1 MGPALFMWHTDM
13 GTGEMRTPA
22 DTSRSYAMETRVSKQ
37 SMMRKMHG
45 VCLFTLVLCGFA
57 ARGESVLPV
66 REAKITFTDLGSG
79 PIALQGVQSIAA
91 INIGVRRDEA
101 VVGAA
106 LHLHFIYSPSMLPE
120 LSHLRVSVNG
130 QVLAALPLPKA
141 DAGHEVE
148 RDVVLDP
155 RYFSDYNEIR
165 FDLIGHYS
173 LECEDPQHSSL
184 WATISPSSD
193 LTLTTRPIDLKDDLG
208 SLPVPFF
215 DRRDNR
221 PVILPMVFGAPASR
235 ETLRSAGIAASWFGM
250 LADYRG
256 AHFPVNFDK
265 LPAEHGL
272 VFATND
278 SHPQQ
283 LNLPAVDAPTVRIID
298 NPQDQ
303 HLKLLVFQGK
313 DDAQLRQAVEGLVLG
328 NAVLTGSSATIMEVA
343 HVRRAAYD
351 VPRWLST
358 ERAIK
363 FGELVDSPGQLQAIG
378 IAPPPINMNLRLPPD
393 LLTWNRSGVP
403 IDLHYRYTAPNERDN
418 SLLTVTVN
426 NQLLH
431 SYRLTPEA
439 ESGADGRFSVPL
451 LQSDF
456 SRQNRGLVI
465 PAFELA
471 SNNQIQFKFAMEYH
485 RQGLCR
491 EVFTDN
497 SREAIDPD
505 STIDISSFPHY
516 TALPN
521 LALFA
526 DAGYPFT
533 RFADLGETAVVLP
546 DAADGV
552 ALEQLFFLLGRLGR
566 QTGAVSSAYQLL
578 DTTQALTA
586 KNLDLLIVSG
596 PKSNDLISHWGQ
608 HLPLQIDAA
617 QRDYRETHTEPK
629 AEVKLR
635 AAGSLGAFM
644 SFESP
649 ISSGRTVVAL
659 IGSDDGAAAAVMAAL
674 ADDSKVPLIRGDL
687 TLVRGSELQS
697 HQGSNVYFVGSLS
710 WWQWLWFH
718 FSRHALLLTLI
729 CLATAIAAALLIYG
743 WLQRLAARRLEP
755 TAAD

>member
-1 MGPALFMWHTDM
+1 MN
-13 GTGEMRTPA
+13 
-22 DTSRSYAMETRVSKQ
+22 
-37 SMMRKMHG
+37 RKNGG
-45 VCLFTLVLCGFA
+45 VWFLSLMLCGFSA
-57 ARGESVLPV
+57 AGDALPPV
-66 REAKITFTDLGSG
+66 HEAKITFADLGSG
-79 PIALQGVQSIAA
+79 PISLQGVQSIGAL
-91 INIGVRRDEA
+91 NIGTRKDEA
-101 VVGAA
+101 VVGAI
-106 LHLHFIYSPSMLPE
+106 LHLRLTYSPSLLPD

-141 DAGHEVE
+141 DAGREVE
-148 RDVVLDP
+148 REVVLDP

-173 LECEDPQHSSL
+173 LECEDPQHSSV
-184 WATISPSSD
+184 WATLSPTSD
-193 LTLTTRPIDLKDDLG
+193 LTLTTRPIDLRDELG

-221 PVILPMVFGAPASR
+221 PVNLPMVFAAPASR
-235 ETLRSAGIAASWFGM
+235 DTLRSAGIAASWFGM

-256 AHFPVNFDK
+256 AHFPVSFDS
-265 LPAEHGL
+265 LPAQHAL

-278 SHPQQ
+278 SRPTS
-283 LNLPAVDAPTVRIID
+283 LKLSTVDAPTVSIID
-298 NPQDQ
+298 NPQDP

-313 DDAQLRQAVEGLVLG
+313 DEAQLRQAVEGLVLG
-328 NAVLTGSSATIMEVA
+328 NAVLTGASATVAEVA

-358 ERAIK
+358 ERAVK
-363 FGELVDSPGQLQAIG
+363 FGELVEAPGQLQAVG
-378 IAPPPINMNLRLPPD
+378 IAPPPITMNLRLPPD
-393 LLTWNRSGVP
+393 LFTWNRSGVP

-426 NQLLH
+426 NQLLR
-431 SYRLTPEA
+431 SYRLTPDSQ
-439 ESGADGRFSVPL
+439 SGGDGRFNVPL
-451 LQSDF
+451 LQNDS

-471 SNNQIQFKFAMEYH
+471 SDNQIQFKFAMEYH

-516 TALPN
+516 AAMPN

-526 DAGYPFT
+526 VAGYPFT

-546 DAADGV
+546 DAADPV
-552 ALEQLFFLLGRLGR
+552 AVEQLFFLLGRLSR
-566 QTGAVSSAYQLL
+566 QTGAVALAYRLL
-578 DTTQALTA
+578 DAHQALTA
-586 KNLDLLIVSG
+586 DNLDLLILSG
-596 PKSNDLISHWGQ
+596 PESNDLIAHWGRK
-608 HLPLQIDAA
+608 LPLLFEAGQRVYHETPHAANAHVDWTDSRSEGPAA
-617 QRDYRETHTEPK
+617 QVT
-629 AEVKLR
+629 LR

-649 ISSGRTVVAL
+649 VSRGRTVVAL
-659 IGSDDGAAAAVMAAL
+659 LGSDAAAATDVIAAL
-674 ADDSKVPLIRGDL
+674 GDDSKVPLIRGDL
-687 TLVRGSELQS
+687 TLVRGGELQS
-697 HQGSNVYFVGSLS
+697 RQGSQGYFVGSLS

-718 FSRHALLLTLI
+718 CSRHALLLTLV

-755 TAAD
+755 RSAD